1 MTKVGL
7 AGANCELG
15 WTVTELERLFCF
27 QLQHEMSKSNSGP
40 CSVPPVIMDVNET
53 GIHLKISVLNN
64 AWGIHKS

>member
-1 MTKVGL
+1 M
-7 AGANCELG
+7 
-15 WTVTELERLFCF
+15 TELERLFCF
-27 QLQHEMSKSNSGP
+27 QLQHEMSKSNSGA